1 MRCNAAEASARSQAR
16 TAMVL
21 QTMVLQK
28 LTRRACRK
36 KAVYIH
42 ILIAATPAALP
53 LWYISLVLYFSMVY
67 QCGVLG
73 WYISNWCL

>member
-1 MRCNAAEASARSQAR
+1 MSATAACARSKVR
-16 TAMVL
+16 TAMVMQSIL
-21 QTMVLQK
+21 LQK